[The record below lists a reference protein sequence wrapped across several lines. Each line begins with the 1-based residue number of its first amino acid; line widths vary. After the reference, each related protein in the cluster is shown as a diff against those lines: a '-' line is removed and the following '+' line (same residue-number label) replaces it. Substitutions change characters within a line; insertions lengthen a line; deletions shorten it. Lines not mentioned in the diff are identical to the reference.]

1 MFYQFIIEKCRV
13 KCSFLLT
20 VDSGL
25 LPAVTMDNVWTR
37 FDLLLS
43 IQTKNTII
51 DWISGQWLQMHLW
64 PRLQWRDLPS
74 GYQWVWG
81 QGGHMSKWRNLSG
94 LSQQLQGMT
103 LHICN
108 HKFFENFDLICFTN
122 NNQQLHLVFNVFY
135 QIVSLCSWLHWQHMW
150 SGYKWLWYRKPLS

>member
-1 MFYQFIIEKCRV
+1 MCGPGLIYYQFKP
-13 KCSFLLT
+13 K
-20 VDSGL
+20 
-25 LPAVTMDNVWTR
+25 
-37 FDLLLS
+37 
-43 IQTKNTII
+43 TII

-122 NNQQLHLVFNVFY
+122 NNQQLHLVCNVFY
-135 QIVSLCSWLHWQHMW
+135 QIVSLCSWLHWQYMW
-150 SGYKWLWYRKPLS
+150 SGHKWLWYRKSLS